1 MVRAIISKFIGKL
14 KKNDSGNPNLKGK
27 SQPFNSNGQSNNSNI
42 DLVAFVEFVVRS
54 LVDHPEE
61 VNIETEKDNRGVVV
75 KISCNKDEIRKVIGK
90 NGKTINSIRA
100 LVKGAARRL
109 DHSATVVVVE

>member
-1 MVRAIISKFIGKL
+1 MVTGIISKFFEKL
-14 KKNDSGNPNLKGK
+14 KGNSQKLRSLDSENK
-27 SQPFNSNGQSNNSNI
+27 SNGEGGGNKI
-42 DLVAFVEFVVRS
+42 DLVAFVDYVVRK

-61 VNIETEKDNRGVVV
+61 VAIETETDNRGLIV

-109 DHSATVVVVE
+109 DQSATVVVVE